1 MTYATPVPN
10 TTPKPKPK
18 GALIAAL
25 VFLLLGIGGCGF
37 AAAKSVP
44 YISDLVD
51 FATDLD
57 RVGRVVAMGEETSFT
72 SSGSKGIALLSEE
85 AVCTGEGPSGP
96 VTFDAYESFG
106 PTTSVDL
113 GGVRMRGYVLF
124 DIETGSE
131 YTITCGDGSSFGSY
145 TATTAPSFLV
155 EGAPGFIGGII
166 AGFAGAFFVFISFIL
181 FIIGLVQRS
190 SWKKKQNQGP
200 PASGGWGAP
209 AQQVPP
215 APGQGGASGWNAPPA
230 PGQSA
235 PGGWSA
241 PPAPPQP
248 PAPQGLP
255 QQPPSQQPPPPPMAP
270 PPVGGG
276 DQPPPPPPL
285 R

>member
-1 MTYATPVPN
+1 MTYATPMPSA
-10 TTPKPKPK
+10 TQKPKPK

-57 RVGRVVAMGEETSFT
+57 QVGRVVSMGEETSFT

-96 VTFDAYESFG
+96 VSFDAYTSFG
-106 PTTSVDL
+106 PGTTVEL
-113 GGVRMRGYVLF
+113 GGVQMDGYVLF

-131 YTITCGDGSSFGSY
+131 YTITCGDSSSFGRY
-145 TATTAPSFLV
+145 TSTTAPSFLV
-155 EGAPGFIGGII
+155 EGAPGFIGGIL
-166 AGFAGAFFVFISFIL
+166 AGFAGAFFVFIAFIL
-181 FIIGLVQRS
+181 LIIGLVQRS

-215 APGQGGASGWNAPPA
+215 APGQGAASPWSAPPA
-230 PGQSA
+230 PGQGA

-241 PPAPPQP
+241 PPAPPQQAPP

-255 QQPPSQQPPPPPMAP
+255 QQPTPQQPPPPP
-270 PPVGGG
+270 VGGG
-276 DQPPPPPPL
+276 APPPPPP